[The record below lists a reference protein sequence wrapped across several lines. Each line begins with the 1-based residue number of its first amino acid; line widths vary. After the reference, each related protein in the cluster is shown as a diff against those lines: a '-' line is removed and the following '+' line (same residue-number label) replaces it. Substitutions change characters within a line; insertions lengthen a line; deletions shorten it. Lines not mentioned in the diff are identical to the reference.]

1 MLDQLFGLLGIPKC
15 AKDGCS
21 FPGIIR
27 FEFEDDHGP
36 VWADLCPLCLP
47 EVKKCLG
54 EMGAVMKERKQLL
67 ETTEKQNLE
76 GTGEKT

>member
-27 FEFEDDHGP
+27 FEFEDGNGP

-54 EMGAVMKERKQLL
+54 EMGAVMKERKQVL
-67 ETTEKQNLE
+67 ETIEKQKIE
-76 GTGEKT
+76 APEEEV

>member
-1 MLDQLFGLLGIPKC
+1 MLDQLFGLMGIPKC

-21 FPGIIR
+21 LPGIIR
-27 FEFEDDHGP
+27 FEFEDNHGP

-54 EMGAVMKERKQLL
+54 EMSGIMRERKEVL
-67 ETTEKQNLE
+67 ETVEKQRLE
-76 GTGEKT
+76 APEKTE